1 MKSKAVN
8 IKSFYLSLVS
18 RIRRMN
24 YPLIKVVKPTD
35 NTVPESGVLVL
46 PKAQRM
52 SEIMSMEHTLKGQ

>member
-1 MKSKAVN
+1 
-8 IKSFYLSLVS
+8 
-18 RIRRMN
+18 MN